1 MAAPTTTYT
10 DRFPILAWVVLAFTI
25 LVVIS
30 GDIVQATESGAGC
43 GEDWPRCDGAL
54 IPSISDLQT
63 GVEYTHRLVTG
74 VLGFGF
80 IALVVGAWRRRSAAS
95 VAGRSDLARSFT
107 PSGFLDV
114 YRRSAPVWKA
124 TVWAVVFFIVEV
136 VIGALLVV
144 FGWVENDASIGRV
157 IADGIHLINTF
168 ALVGALALVVFHATG
183 GGPLRYE
190 RSRSSH
196 KLILGGAVIITL
208 IGITGAINSLADT
221 LYFAEEVDV
230 DETPIAA
237 LLVAIRGIHPA
248 VAIGGGIGV
257 FLIVRYLAGGADPG
271 TQRLALG
278 VQAIVWAQFVIGF
291 LNIALLTPLEAQVVH
306 LFTAQALW
314 VLFVFLGARLLEV
327 RTGAG
332 ATVQS

>member
-1 MAAPTTTYT
+1 MAAPTTTRT
-10 DRFPILAWVVLAFTI
+10 DRFPILTWVILVFTI

-43 GEDWPRCDGAL
+43 GEDWPRCDGSL

-63 GVEYTHRLVTG
+63 GVEYTHRMVTA
-74 VLGFGF
+74 VLGLGF
-80 IALVVGAWRRRSAAS
+80 IVLVVGAWRRRDTAPVS
-95 VAGRSDLARSFT
+95 GRSDLARLLT
-107 PSGFLDV
+107 PPGFLDV

-124 TVWAVVFFIVEV
+124 TVWAVVFFLVEV

-157 IADGIHLINTF
+157 IADGIHLVNTF
-168 ALVGALALVVFHATG
+168 ALVGALTLVVFHATG

-190 RSRSSH
+190 RSRLSH
-196 KLILGGAVIITL
+196 KLILGGAAIITL

-237 LLVAIRGIHPA
+237 LLVAIRGIHPV

-257 FLIVRYLAGGADPG
+257 FLIARYLADGADPAAR
-271 TQRLALG
+271 RLAFG
-278 VQAIVWAQFVIGF
+278 VQGIVWAQFVIGF
-291 LNIALLTPLEAQVVH
+291 LNIALLTPLESQVVH
-306 LFTAQALW
+306 LLAAQALW
-314 VLFVFLGARLLEV
+314 VLFVFLGARLTE
-327 RTGAG
+327 TAAG
-332 ATVQS
+332 VEARVEP